1 MAPSP
6 AKRRMPSTPND
17 SSPPH
22 RKGHVYFGRKRS
34 KQDDLAHAE
43 AEALSQNP
51 IPDHPLIPRDAPSLV
66 ADDDALID
74 LLAHLRSTGGF
85 AYDSEFI
92 GERSYHPKFCVIQV
106 ATPTRVALIDALSGV
121 NLADFWELLTDPG
134 VEKIV
139 HAGEQDLEP
148 VMRHTGRPAANVFDT
163 QIAAAFIGHHYPVSL
178 SKLVQEIL
186 GVALGKGL
194 KFSQWDRRPLSPVQ
208 VHYAANDV
216 RFLPALRAELRTKLD
231 AVGNAGRADEDCAAA
246 CLPADHRADP
256 ALLYTKFKGTVHM
269 RSKHLAALRELAVW
283 RDREAREMDVPPRMF
298 LKDQVLLA
306 LSRYTPKSVDDLVAV
321 EGLPRPVR
329 DRFGQ
334 TIIDIVAQ
342 ATSLPADQRP
352 VPSELRETERDAAI
366 IDRAWAEI
374 QERCRAAS
382 IDPAVVTSRREL
394 SQLHGRL
401 RRGHPAHDSRLLTGW
416 RYDMFRDLLAPNVEP
431 GDDDDEVEE

>member
-1 MAPSP
+1 
-6 AKRRMPSTPND
+6 MPSTPND

-43 AEALSQNP
+43 AEALAQNP
-51 IPDHPLIPRDAPSLV
+51 IPEHPLIPRDTPSLV
-66 ADDDALID
+66 ADDAALGE

-92 GERSYHPKFCVIQV
+92 GERSYFPSLCVIQV

-121 NLADFWELLTDPG
+121 NLADFWELLTDPA

-148 VMRHTGRPAANVFDT
+148 VIRHTGRAAANVFDA
-163 QIAAAFIGHHYPVSL
+163 QIAAAFVGHPYPVAL
-178 SKLVQEIL
+178 SKLVQEML

-216 RFLPALRAELRTKLD
+216 RFLPALRSELRTKLD
-231 AVGNAGRADEDCAAA
+231 AVGNTNRVDEDCAAA

-269 RSKHLAALRELAVW
+269 RSKHLAVLRELAVW
-283 RDREAREMDVPPRMF
+283 RDREARAMDVPPRMF

-306 LSRYTPKSVDDLVAV
+306 LARYTPRDIDELIDF

-329 DRFGQ
+329 ERFGGA
-334 TIIDIVAQ
+334 IIDMVTHAVN
-342 ATSLPADQRP
+342 LPTEQRP
-352 VPSELRETERDAAI
+352 VPSELRETDRDTAVI
-366 IDRAWAEI
+366 NRAWAEI
-374 QERCRAAS
+374 QERCRASS
-382 IDPAVVTSRREL
+382 IDPAVVASRREL

-401 RRGHPAHDSRLLTGW
+401 RRGHPAHGSRLLTGW
-416 RYDMFRDLLAPNVEP
+416 RYDMFRDLLAPEVDAVQS
-431 GDDDDEVEE
+431 DDADEGED